1 MLKCIAQLEKKKMKN
16 KFFTTLLFLFP
27 LTFLL
32 ESCSRQNS
40 VPPNIVIIFT
50 DDQGYSDLGS
60 YGALGFETPNLDRLA
75 NEGIR
80 FTDFQVSQ
88 AVCSAS
94 RASLLTGSYSQRI
107 GVRGAYNHT
116 ARVGLNP
123 NEITIA
129 EMLKSIGYATGIF
142 GKWHLGHHK
151 MFLPLQQGFD
161 EYKGIPYSNDMWPV
175 DYDGTPI
182 AGSHHRKNFYPQLP
196 FLEGNDKIEEIRD
209 LKDQDQLTIRYTKY
223 AIDFI
228 ARNKDN
234 PFFLYLPH
242 SMPHVPLGVSD
253 RFRGKSEQGMYG
265 DVIMEI
271 DWSVGEILNALS
283 KYNLDK
289 NTLIIFT
296 SDNGPWLNY
305 GTHAGSALP
314 LREGKGTMWEGG
326 SRVPCIMR
334 WPGKI
339 PAGIV
344 SNQLAATI
352 DILPT
357 IADLTGAPLPKK
369 PIDGVSIK
377 QIIEGDINSII
388 RDDYY
393 YYYGGELIAVRK
405 GKMKLVYPHSYR
417 SYEGVTPGKD
427 GYPAIYKGVLGKYAT
442 GKSGLELY
450 DLMNDVAE
458 SKDISSQYPDI
469 VTELEAI
476 GNIARSKFGD
486 RLRGI
491 KGIDVRPI
499 GRLDPERSLSEL
511 KILHQGISKKIIFK
525 TKFSSQYNAKLN
537 DGKRGTLN
545 HRDSN
550 WQGYHGVDFDAT
562 IDLGVKTEVSK
573 ISSSFLQNQSAW
585 IFFPNEVD
593 FQISKD
599 GINFISVEKFK
610 EKTVMDPAYKV
621 KDFVH
626 KFSKREIR
634 FVKVKAKNIGLCP
647 EWHPGAGNRGWLF
660 VDEIVIN

>member
-1 MLKCIAQLEKKKMKN
+1 
-16 KFFTTLLFLFP
+16 
-27 LTFLL
+27 
-32 ESCSRQNS
+32 
-40 VPPNIVIIFT
+40 
-50 DDQGYSDLGS
+50 
-60 YGALGFETPNLDRLA
+60 
-75 NEGIR
+75 
-80 FTDFQVSQ
+80 
-88 AVCSAS
+88 
-94 RASLLTGSYSQRI
+94 
-107 GVRGAYNHT
+107 
-116 ARVGLNP
+116 
-123 NEITIA
+123 
-129 EMLKSIGYATGIF
+129 
-142 GKWHLGHHK
+142 
-151 MFLPLQQGFD
+151 
-161 EYKGIPYSNDMWPV
+161 MWPV

-450 DLMNDVAE
+450 DLMNDVGE

-562 IDLGVKTEVSK
+562 IDLGVKTKVSK

>member
-182 AGSHHRKNFYPQLP
+182 AGSYHRKNFYPQLP

-314 LREGKGTMWEGG
+314 LRDCLLYT
-326 SRVPCIMR
+326 SD
-334 WPGKI
+334 
-339 PAGIV
+339 
-344 SNQLAATI
+344 AA
-352 DILPT
+352 
-357 IADLTGAPLPKK
+357 
-369 PIDGVSIK
+369 
-377 QIIEGDINSII
+377 
-388 RDDYY
+388 
-393 YYYGGELIAVRK
+393 
-405 GKMKLVYPHSYR
+405 
-417 SYEGVTPGKD
+417 
-427 GYPAIYKGVLGKYAT
+427 
-442 GKSGLELY
+442 
-450 DLMNDVAE
+450 
-458 SKDISSQYPDI
+458 
-469 VTELEAI
+469 
-476 GNIARSKFGD
+476 
-486 RLRGI
+486 
-491 KGIDVRPI
+491 
-499 GRLDPERSLSEL
+499 
-511 KILHQGISKKIIFK
+511 
-525 TKFSSQYNAKLN
+525 
-537 DGKRGTLN
+537 
-545 HRDSN
+545 
-550 WQGYHGVDFDAT
+550 
-562 IDLGVKTEVSK
+562 
-573 ISSSFLQNQSAW
+573 
-585 IFFPNEVD
+585 
-593 FQISKD
+593 
-599 GINFISVEKFK
+599 
-610 EKTVMDPAYKV
+610 
-621 KDFVH
+621 
-626 KFSKREIR
+626 
-634 FVKVKAKNIGLCP
+634 
-647 EWHPGAGNRGWLF
+647 
-660 VDEIVIN
+660 DE